1 MFFSSNIKFLRKRR
15 RHTQDDVATSLE
27 MKRST
32 LSGYEN
38 GVALPSV
45 SVLLAFSDYFGIA
58 IDTLIR
64 VDLTTIRESQISEL
78 ERGNDVFVHGSRIR
92 ILATTVGPD
101 NEENIELVPEK
112 AKAGYAA
119 GYADPEYISELPIF
133 RLPFLDREKK
143 YRTFQISGDSMLPI
157 PSGSWVT
164 VEFVADWNSIKNGT
178 PCIILTVDDGIVFKV
193 IENNLTENQQ
203 IKLISLNPL
212 FQPYHLHARDIR
224 EIWKFTHVINDKF
237 PEKGIDM
244 ESLFVSME
252 QMRGELRELRKEVI
266 ENGELTRDN

>member
-1 MFFSSNIKFLRKRR
+1 MFFSSNIKFLRKRQ

-45 SVLLAFSDYFGIA
+45 SVLLAFSDYFGIS

-64 VDLTTIRESQISEL
+64 VDLTPLRESQLFEL

-92 ILATTVGPD
+92 ILATTVGSD

-157 PSGSWVT
+157 PDGSWVT
-164 VEFVADWNSIKNGT
+164 GEFVVDWNSIKNGT
-178 PCIILTVDDGIVFKV
+178 PCIVLTVDDGIVFKIV
-193 IENNLTENQQ
+193 ENNLSENQQ
-203 IKLISLNPL
+203 IRLISLNPL
-212 FQPYHLHARDIR
+212 FEPYDLQVSNIR

-266 ENGELTRDN
+266 GNGELTMEK